1 MAATAAVP
9 GARLG
14 RYPEARHPKPAR
26 HDRPCDR
33 PQVAAATRAVP
44 WSGIAGA
51 GFTRAVALWY
61 LRPSMP
67 ETSEANA
74 IADSA
79 LEREIKQ
86 LIIDALMLEDRTAD
100 EIDAAAPL
108 FGEGGLGLDS
118 IDVLELAMAL
128 HKRYGVKTKGDDTR
142 NREIFASVRS
152 LAAFVDTERKVAG
165 S

>member
-1 MAATAAVP
+1 
-9 GARLG
+9 
-14 RYPEARHPKPAR
+14 
-26 HDRPCDR
+26 
-33 PQVAAATRAVP
+33 
-44 WSGIAGA
+44 
-51 GFTRAVALWY
+51 
-61 LRPSMP
+61 MP

-74 IADSA
+74 IATSA

-128 HKRYGVKTKGDDTR
+128 HKRYGVKTKGDDGR

-152 LAAFVDTERKVAG
+152 LAAFVDAERKA
-165 S
+165 